1 MLATMTVH
9 RCERGSLRKPV
20 IGHVLHRLALAGA
33 EVLAA
38 ELARKLRDRY
48 RFVFLCLDDSGPLGD
63 QLRDEGFAI
72 EALGRRPGIDWS
84 VSRRLGRAAQQQ
96 GVDLLHAHQYTP
108 FFYSALSRW
117 MPGGFRG
124 PILFTEHGRHYP
136 DPRKVSHLVAN
147 RLLLG
152 RHDRVTAVGQFI
164 RQALAENEGIDLH
177 RIDVIHNGIP
187 APGSAP
193 GNTGPTQRREAR
205 QRMGVDQHDLV
216 LMQVARFHP
225 VKDHETAIHA
235 FAFVA
240 QQVPRAKLVLVGEG
254 ELMEQAR
261 RQVEQLELNGR
272 VIFLGLRN
280 DVNELLPGADLFL
293 LSSLSEGISVT
304 LLEAMAAGLAICAT
318 RVGGNPEVV
327 DHGRNGLLSP
337 RRNPRNLAENIVTLL
352 TDPHLRAAMGAAG
365 RRRLKRYFNQQ
376 TMHRAYDDLY
386 AQMLARRT

>member
-1 MLATMTVH
+1 MP
-9 RCERGSLRKPV
+9 KPV

-38 ELARKLRDRY
+38 ELARKLGDRY
-48 RFVFLCLDDSGPLGD
+48 RFVFLCLDETEPGSVTPVDAAPRSMAD
-63 QLRDEGFAI
+63 QMRDEGFAI
-72 EALGRRPGIDWS
+72 EAMGRRPGIDCS
-84 VSRRLGRAAQQQ
+84 VARRLGRAARKH
-96 GVDLLHAHQYTP
+96 GIDLLHAHQYTP
-108 FFYSALSRW
+108 FFYAALSRW

-124 PILFTEHGRHYP
+124 HILFTEHGRHYP
-136 DPRKVSHLVAN
+136 DSRKVSHLLAN

-152 RHDRVTAVGQFI
+152 RRDRVTAVGQFI

-187 APGSAP
+187 APAP
-193 GNTGPTQRREAR
+193 GSVTENAPAQRREAR
-205 QRMGVDQHDLV
+205 KRMGVDRHDLV
-216 LMQVARFHP
+216 LIQVARFHP

-261 RQVEQLELNGR
+261 RQVEQLELGGR
-272 VIFLGLRN
+272 VIFMGVRN

-337 RRNPRNLAENIVTLL
+337 RRDPRNLADNIITLL

-365 RRRLKRYFNQQ
+365 LRRLKRYFNQQ

-386 AQMLARRT
+386 TQMLARRT